1 MPKSIIFCN
10 FGKLLDSLLMD
21 KLIGRKLEQAK
32 LQACMESER
41 SEFVVVYG
49 RRRIG
54 KTFLV
59 RRFFKD
65 NYAFSFVGKHEMRRE
80 QQLAEFAK
88 ELMCYS
94 HSTFVPQLKNWT
106 EAFDALQRLLE
117 TYNIPGKKVVFFDEM
132 PWMDTPKS
140 DFVSA
145 LENFWN
151 GWANMRDDIVLVACG
166 SATSWMVDKLLH
178 NQGGLFN
185 RITQKIYLRPFKL
198 SEMEQYLDEKHF
210 GWNRYQIAQCYM
222 ILGGIPFYLTL
233 LNPKLSL
240 LSNIDELF
248 FADAHAMLRTE
259 YNELYSTLFKRPD
272 NYLAVIRM
280 LTERKE
286 GFTRKEINEKTK
298 LGGAALSKILS
309 DLEQCDFIFSYAR
322 YGNAKNNAIYRIKD
336 FYTLFYYKYVNGIDT
351 KDSLRW
357 THLSSTPQ
365 VSSWQGFSFELLC
378 LLHLDE
384 IKKALGIDRIL
395 NDASAWR
402 SRQPEQNTQIDLV
415 IERADHNINLC
426 EMKFSSGM
434 YAIDKGYEQ
443 KLRERMSIFLA
454 ETMTRCSTRI
464 TMVTT
469 YGVLQNKHSGIVN
482 DEVLLDDLF
491 E

>member
-1 MPKSIIFCN
+1 
-10 FGKLLDSLLMD
+10 
-21 KLIGRKLEQAK
+21 
-32 LQACMESER
+32 MESER

-351 KDSLRW
+351 KDRLRW

>member
-1 MPKSIIFCN
+1 
-10 FGKLLDSLLMD
+10 MD

-454 ETMTRCSTRI
+454 ETMTRCITRI
-464 TMVTT
+464 TLVTT

>member
-1 MPKSIIFCN
+1 
-10 FGKLLDSLLMD
+10 
-21 KLIGRKLEQAK
+21 
-32 LQACMESER
+32 MESER

-59 RRFFKD
+59 RRFFRD
-65 NYAFSFVGKHEMRRE
+65 NYAFSFVGKHEMGRE

-166 SATSWMVDKLLH
+166 SATSWMVDNLLH

-185 RITQKIYLRPFKL
+185 RITQKLYLRPFKL

-286 GFTRKEINEKTK
+286 GFTRKEISEKTK

-402 SRQPEQNTQIDLV
+402 SKQPEQNTQIDLV

-434 YAIDKGYEQ
+434 YANDKGYEQ

-464 TMVTT
+464 TLVTT

>member
-1 MPKSIIFCN
+1 
-10 FGKLLDSLLMD
+10 
-21 KLIGRKLEQAK
+21 
-32 LQACMESER
+32 MESER

-88 ELMCYS
+88 ELMYYS

>member
-1 MPKSIIFCN
+1 
-10 FGKLLDSLLMD
+10 
-21 KLIGRKLEQAK
+21 
-32 LQACMESER
+32 MESER

-59 RRFFKD
+59 RRFFRD
-65 NYAFSFVGKHEMRRE
+65 NYAFSFVGKHEMGRE
-80 QQLAEFAK
+80 QQLTEFAK
-88 ELMCYS
+88 ELMRYS

-117 TYNIPGKKVVFFDEM
+117 TYNISGKKVVFFDEM

-185 RITQKIYLRPFKL
+185 RITQKLYLRPFKL

-286 GFTRKEINEKTK
+286 GFTRKEISEKTK

>member
-1 MPKSIIFCN
+1 
-10 FGKLLDSLLMD
+10 MD

-59 RRFFKD
+59 RRFFRD
-65 NYAFSFVGKHEMRRE
+65 NYAFSFVGKHEMGRE

-88 ELMCYS
+88 ELMRYS

-117 TYNIPGKKVVFFDEM
+117 TYDIPGKKVVFFDEM

-185 RITQKIYLRPFKL
+185 RITQKLYLRPFKL
-198 SEMEQYLDEKHF
+198 REMEQYLDEKHF

-286 GFTRKEINEKTK
+286 GFTRKEISEKTK

-402 SRQPEQNTQIDLV
+402 SKQPEQNTQIDLV

-464 TMVTT
+464 TLVTT

>member
-1 MPKSIIFCN
+1 
-10 FGKLLDSLLMD
+10 
-21 KLIGRKLEQAK
+21 
-32 LQACMESER
+32 MESER

-59 RRFFKD
+59 RRFFRD
-65 NYAFSFVGKHEMRRE
+65 NYAFSFVGKHEMGRE
-80 QQLAEFAK
+80 QQLTEFAK
-88 ELMCYS
+88 ELMRYS

-185 RITQKIYLRPFKL
+185 RITQKLYLRPFKL

-286 GFTRKEINEKTK
+286 GFTRKEISEKTK

-402 SRQPEQNTQIDLV
+402 SKQPEQNTQIDLV

-464 TMVTT
+464 TLVTT

>member
-1 MPKSIIFCN
+1 
-10 FGKLLDSLLMD
+10 
-21 KLIGRKLEQAK
+21 
-32 LQACMESER
+32 MESER

-65 NYAFSFVGKHEMRRE
+65 NYAFSFVGKHEMGRE
-80 QQLAEFAK
+80 QQLTEFAK
-88 ELMCYS
+88 ELMRYS

-117 TYNIPGKKVVFFDEM
+117 TYGIPDKKVVFFDEM

-185 RITQKIYLRPFKL
+185 RITQKLYLRPFKL

-286 GFTRKEINEKTK
+286 GFTRKEISEKTK

-402 SRQPEQNTQIDLV
+402 SKQPEQNTQIDLV

>member
-1 MPKSIIFCN
+1 
-10 FGKLLDSLLMD
+10 MD

-59 RRFFKD
+59 RRFFRD
-65 NYAFSFVGKHEMRRE
+65 NYAFSFVGKHEMGRE
-80 QQLAEFAK
+80 QQLTEFAK
-88 ELMCYS
+88 ELMRYS

-117 TYNIPGKKVVFFDEM
+117 TYGIPDKKVVFFDEM

-185 RITQKIYLRPFKL
+185 RITQKLYLRPFKL

-286 GFTRKEINEKTK
+286 GFTRKEISEKTK

>member
-1 MPKSIIFCN
+1 
-10 FGKLLDSLLMD
+10 
-21 KLIGRKLEQAK
+21 
-32 LQACMESER
+32 MESER

-185 RITQKIYLRPFKL
+185 RITQKLYLRPFKL

-286 GFTRKEINEKTK
+286 GFTRKEISEKTK
-298 LGGAALSKILS
+298 LSGAALSKILS

-402 SRQPEQNTQIDLV
+402 SKQPEQNTQIDLV

-443 KLRERMSIFLA
+443 KLRERMSIFQA

>member
-1 MPKSIIFCN
+1 
-10 FGKLLDSLLMD
+10 
-21 KLIGRKLEQAK
+21 
-32 LQACMESER
+32 MESER

-65 NYAFSFVGKHEMRRE
+65 NYAFSFVGKHEMGRE

-88 ELMCYS
+88 ELMRYS

-117 TYNIPGKKVVFFDEM
+117 TYDIPGKKVVFFDEM

-185 RITQKIYLRPFKL
+185 RITQKLYLRPFKL
-198 SEMEQYLDEKHF
+198 REMEQYLDEKHF

-286 GFTRKEINEKTK
+286 GFTRKEISEKTK

-402 SRQPEQNTQIDLV
+402 SKQPEQNTQIDLV

-464 TMVTT
+464 TLVTT

>member
-1 MPKSIIFCN
+1 
-10 FGKLLDSLLMD
+10 
-21 KLIGRKLEQAK
+21 
-32 LQACMESER
+32 MESER

-59 RRFFKD
+59 RRFFRD
-65 NYAFSFVGKHEMRRE
+65 NYAFSFVGKHEMGRE
-80 QQLAEFAK
+80 QQLTEFAK
-88 ELMCYS
+88 ELMRYS

-185 RITQKIYLRPFKL
+185 RITQKLYLRPFKL

-286 GFTRKEINEKTK
+286 GFTRKEISEKTK
-298 LGGAALSKILS
+298 LSGAALSKILS

>member
-1 MPKSIIFCN
+1 
-10 FGKLLDSLLMD
+10 
-21 KLIGRKLEQAK
+21 
-32 LQACMESER
+32 MESER

-59 RRFFKD
+59 RRFFRD
-65 NYAFSFVGKHEMRRE
+65 NYAFSFVGKHEMGRE
-80 QQLAEFAK
+80 QQLTEFAK
-88 ELMCYS
+88 ELMRYS

-185 RITQKIYLRPFKL
+185 RITQKLYLRPFKL

-286 GFTRKEINEKTK
+286 GFTRKEISEKTK

-402 SRQPEQNTQIDLV
+402 SKQPEQNTQIDLV

>member
-1 MPKSIIFCN
+1 
-10 FGKLLDSLLMD
+10 
-21 KLIGRKLEQAK
+21 
-32 LQACMESER
+32 MESER

-185 RITQKIYLRPFKL
+185 RITQKLYLRPFKL

-286 GFTRKEINEKTK
+286 GFTRKEISEKTK

-357 THLSSTPQ
+357 THISSTPQ

-443 KLRERMSIFLA
+443 KLRERMSIFQA
-454 ETMTRCSTRI
+454 ETKTRCSTRI

-482 DEVLLDDLF
+482 DEVVLDDLF
-491 E
+491 EN

>member
-1 MPKSIIFCN
+1 
-10 FGKLLDSLLMD
+10 
-21 KLIGRKLEQAK
+21 
-32 LQACMESER
+32 MESER

-80 QQLAEFAK
+80 QQLVEFAK

-402 SRQPEQNTQIDLV
+402 SKQPEQNTQIDLV

-464 TMVTT
+464 TLVTT

>member
-1 MPKSIIFCN
+1 
-10 FGKLLDSLLMD
+10 
-21 KLIGRKLEQAK
+21 
-32 LQACMESER
+32 MESER

-80 QQLAEFAK
+80 QQLTEFAK

>member
-1 MPKSIIFCN
+1 
-10 FGKLLDSLLMD
+10 
-21 KLIGRKLEQAK
+21 
-32 LQACMESER
+32 MESER

-59 RRFFKD
+59 RRFFRD
-65 NYAFSFVGKHEMRRE
+65 NYAFSFVGKHEMGRE
-80 QQLAEFAK
+80 QQLTEFAK
-88 ELMCYS
+88 ELMRYS

-117 TYNIPGKKVVFFDEM
+117 TYNISGKKVVFFDEM

-185 RITQKIYLRPFKL
+185 RITQKLYLRPFKL

-286 GFTRKEINEKTK
+286 GFTRKEISEKTK

-402 SRQPEQNTQIDLV
+402 SKQPEQNTQIDLV

>member
-1 MPKSIIFCN
+1 
-10 FGKLLDSLLMD
+10 MD
-21 KLIGRKLEQAK
+21 KLIGRKVEQAK
-32 LQACMESER
+32 LQTCLESQR

-54 KTFLV
+54 KTYLV

-65 NYAFSFVGKHEMRRE
+65 NYAFSFVGKHEMARE
-80 QQLAEFAK
+80 QQLVEFAK
-88 ELMCYS
+88 ELSRYS
-94 HSTFVPQLKNWT
+94 QSPYAPNLKSWT

-117 TYNIPGKKVVFFDEM
+117 ASSVKGKKVVFFDEM

-151 GWANMRDDIVLVACG
+151 GWANMRDDILLVACG

-185 RITQKIYLRPFKL
+185 RITQKLYLRPFTL
-198 SEMEQYLDEKHF
+198 NEVEQYLDESRF
-210 GWNRYQIAQCYM
+210 GWSRYQIAQCYM

-248 FADAHAMLRTE
+248 FADSHAMLRTE
-259 YNELYSTLFKRPD
+259 YNELYSTLFKRPE
-272 NYLAVIRM
+272 NYLAVVKL

-286 GFTRKEINEKTK
+286 GFTRKEISDKTK
-298 LGGAALSKILS
+298 LGGAALTKILS
-309 DLEQCDFIFSYAR
+309 DLEQCDFILSYAR
-322 YGNAKNNAIYRIKD
+322 YGNTKNNAIYRIKD
-336 FYTLFYYKYVNGIDT
+336 FYTLFYYKYVNGMDT
-351 KDSLRW
+351 KDNHRW

-365 VSSWQGFSFELLC
+365 VASWQGFSFELLC

-395 NDASAWR
+395 NDASVWR
-402 SRQPEQNTQIDLV
+402 SKQTDKNTQIDLV

-426 EMKFSSGM
+426 EMKFSTGM
-434 YAIDKGYEQ
+434 YAIDKDYEQ

-454 ETMTRCSTRI
+454 ETKTRSGLRM

-469 YGVLQNKHSGIVN
+469 YGVLPNKHSGIVN

-491 E
+491 GS

>member
-1 MPKSIIFCN
+1 
-10 FGKLLDSLLMD
+10 MD

-443 KLRERMSIFLA
+443 KLRERMSIFQA

-464 TMVTT
+464 TLVTT

>member
-1 MPKSIIFCN
+1 
-10 FGKLLDSLLMD
+10 
-21 KLIGRKLEQAK
+21 
-32 LQACMESER
+32 MESER

-65 NYAFSFVGKHEMRRE
+65 NYAFSFVGKHEMGRE
-80 QQLAEFAK
+80 QQLTEFAK
-88 ELMCYS
+88 ELMRYS

-117 TYNIPGKKVVFFDEM
+117 TYNISGKKVVFFDEM

-185 RITQKIYLRPFKL
+185 RITQKLYLRPFKL

-286 GFTRKEINEKTK
+286 GFTRKEISEKTK

>member
-1 MPKSIIFCN
+1 
-10 FGKLLDSLLMD
+10 MD

-185 RITQKIYLRPFKL
+185 RITQKLYLRPFKL

-286 GFTRKEINEKTK
+286 GFTRKEISEKTK

-351 KDSLRW
+351 KDNLRW

>member
-1 MPKSIIFCN
+1 
-10 FGKLLDSLLMD
+10 
-21 KLIGRKLEQAK
+21 
-32 LQACMESER
+32 MESER

-286 GFTRKEINEKTK
+286 GFTRKEISEKTK

-402 SRQPEQNTQIDLV
+402 SRQPELNTQIDLV

>member
-1 MPKSIIFCN
+1 
-10 FGKLLDSLLMD
+10 MD

-117 TYNIPGKKVVFFDEM
+117 TYNISGKKVVFFDEM

-443 KLRERMSIFLA
+443 KLRERMSIFQA

-464 TMVTT
+464 TLVTT

>member
-1 MPKSIIFCN
+1 
-10 FGKLLDSLLMD
+10 
-21 KLIGRKLEQAK
+21 
-32 LQACMESER
+32 MESER

-280 LTERKE
+280 LTERQE

>member
-1 MPKSIIFCN
+1 
-10 FGKLLDSLLMD
+10 
-21 KLIGRKLEQAK
+21 
-32 LQACMESER
+32 MESER

-65 NYAFSFVGKHEMRRE
+65 NYAFSFVGKHEMGRE
-80 QQLAEFAK
+80 QQLTEFAK
-88 ELMCYS
+88 ELMRYS

-117 TYNIPGKKVVFFDEM
+117 TYNISGKKVVFFDEM

-185 RITQKIYLRPFKL
+185 RITQKLYLRPFKL

-286 GFTRKEINEKTK
+286 GFTRKEISEKTK

-402 SRQPEQNTQIDLV
+402 SKQPEQNTQIDLV

-464 TMVTT
+464 TLVTT

>member
-1 MPKSIIFCN
+1 
-10 FGKLLDSLLMD
+10 
-21 KLIGRKLEQAK
+21 
-32 LQACMESER
+32 MESER

-65 NYAFSFVGKHEMRRE
+65 NYAFSFVGKHEMGRE

-88 ELMCYS
+88 ELMRYS

-117 TYNIPGKKVVFFDEM
+117 TYDIPGKKVVFFDEM

-185 RITQKIYLRPFKL
+185 RITQKLYLRPFKL

-286 GFTRKEINEKTK
+286 GFTRKEISEKTK

-402 SRQPEQNTQIDLV
+402 SKQPGQNTQIDLV

-443 KLRERMSIFLA
+443 KLRERMSIFQA

-464 TMVTT
+464 TLVTT

-482 DEVLLDDLF
+482 DEVVLDDLF
-491 E
+491 EN

>member
-1 MPKSIIFCN
+1 
-10 FGKLLDSLLMD
+10 MD

-80 QQLAEFAK
+80 QQLTEFAK

>member
-1 MPKSIIFCN
+1 
-10 FGKLLDSLLMD
+10 MD

-65 NYAFSFVGKHEMRRE
+65 NYAFSFVGKHEMGRE
-80 QQLAEFAK
+80 QQLTEFAK
-88 ELMCYS
+88 ELMRYS

-117 TYNIPGKKVVFFDEM
+117 TYGIPDKKVVFFDEM

-402 SRQPEQNTQIDLV
+402 SKQPEQNTQIDLV

-464 TMVTT
+464 TLVTT

>member
-1 MPKSIIFCN
+1 
-10 FGKLLDSLLMD
+10 
-21 KLIGRKLEQAK
+21 
-32 LQACMESER
+32 MESER
-41 SEFVVVYG
+41 SKFVVVYG

-443 KLRERMSIFLA
+443 KLRERMSIFQA

-464 TMVTT
+464 TLVTT

>member
-1 MPKSIIFCN
+1 
-10 FGKLLDSLLMD
+10 MD

-65 NYAFSFVGKHEMRRE
+65 NYAFSFVGKHEMGRE
-80 QQLAEFAK
+80 QQLTEFAK
-88 ELMCYS
+88 ELMRYS

-286 GFTRKEINEKTK
+286 GFTRKEISEKTK

>member
-1 MPKSIIFCN
+1 
-10 FGKLLDSLLMD
+10 
-21 KLIGRKLEQAK
+21 
-32 LQACMESER
+32 MESER

-210 GWNRYQIAQCYM
+210 VWNRYQIAQCYM

-286 GFTRKEINEKTK
+286 GFTRKEISEKTK

-402 SRQPEQNTQIDLV
+402 SKQPEQNTQIDLV
-415 IERADHNINLC
+415 IERADHNVNLC

-434 YAIDKGYEQ
+434 YAIDKSYEQ

-464 TMVTT
+464 TLVTT

>member
-1 MPKSIIFCN
+1 
-10 FGKLLDSLLMD
+10 
-21 KLIGRKLEQAK
+21 
-32 LQACMESER
+32 MESER

-80 QQLAEFAK
+80 QQLVEFAK

-286 GFTRKEINEKTK
+286 GFTRKEISEKTK

>member
-1 MPKSIIFCN
+1 
-10 FGKLLDSLLMD
+10 
-21 KLIGRKLEQAK
+21 
-32 LQACMESER
+32 MESER

-59 RRFFKD
+59 RRFFRD
-65 NYAFSFVGKHEMRRE
+65 NYAFSFVGKHEMGRE
-80 QQLAEFAK
+80 QQLTEFAK
-88 ELMCYS
+88 ELMRYS

-117 TYNIPGKKVVFFDEM
+117 TYNISGKKVVFFDEM

-185 RITQKIYLRPFKL
+185 RITQKLYLRPFKL

-286 GFTRKEINEKTK
+286 GFTRKEISEKTK

-402 SRQPEQNTQIDLV
+402 SKQPEQNTQIDLV

-464 TMVTT
+464 TLVTT

>member
-1 MPKSIIFCN
+1 
-10 FGKLLDSLLMD
+10 MD

-65 NYAFSFVGKHEMRRE
+65 NYAFSFVGKHEMGRE

-88 ELMCYS
+88 ELMRYS

-117 TYNIPGKKVVFFDEM
+117 TYDIPGKKVVFFDEM

-185 RITQKIYLRPFKL
+185 RITQKLYLRPFKL

-286 GFTRKEINEKTK
+286 GFTRKEISEKTK

-402 SRQPEQNTQIDLV
+402 SKQPGQNTQIDLV

-443 KLRERMSIFLA
+443 KLRERMSIFQA

-464 TMVTT
+464 TLVTT

-482 DEVLLDDLF
+482 DEVVLDDLF
-491 E
+491 EN

>member
-1 MPKSIIFCN
+1 
-10 FGKLLDSLLMD
+10 MD

-80 QQLAEFAK
+80 QQLVEFAK

-464 TMVTT
+464 TLVTT